1 MVFDVLTQLP
11 LATFGV
17 WAGIGFFQLYRRRIR
32 TLTEIAFVVGSF
44 SWAGYALSD
53 WLFFGTIEMAAAF
66 LLARISFSFVTMA
79 AFLFFLFTK
88 LFLTRPHWFDALLA
102 LPFLGALGL
111 VWSGRLVV
119 GVEGEF
125 PWGWNAIL
133 QPEWFLLWLAYV
145 ITFASAGIWYTYRTY
160 LVVRKNSQFLGRG
173 MLGILNSYLAA
184 LVLGFGTNTV
194 YHVANLDLMPLF
206 STTLILPGI
215 VSLYVLVP
223 VSRDRIS
230 GVMRKW
236 KSSRYSV
243 MGVYLIYENG
253 TLISSRTN
261 FPDETVDEDIFGATL
276 DAIQTFMRTSFPA
289 LLGKSLRRIEH
300 GDVKILVERGRYC
313 YLATIIEG
321 EDTDTLWIT
330 MKESVERF
338 ERSNEPILP
347 DWSGLLQELED
358 VEATLEDLFAGKA
371 VFA

>member
-1 MVFDVLTQLP
+1 MVFGILAQLP
-11 LATFGV
+11 LATFVV
-17 WAGIGFFQLYRRRIR
+17 WASIGFFQLYRRRIR
-32 TLTEIAFVVGSF
+32 TLTEVAFVVGSF

-53 WLFFGTIEMAAAF
+53 WIFFGASEMAAAF
-66 LLARISFSFVTMA
+66 ILARISFSFVTMA

-88 LFLTRPHWFDALLA
+88 LFLTRPHRIDALLA

-111 VWSGRLVV
+111 VWGGMVV
-119 GVEGEF
+119 GVEGGF
-125 PWGWNAIL
+125 PWGWSAIL
-133 QPEWFLLWLAYV
+133 HPELFLLWLVYV

-160 LVVRKNSQFLGRG
+160 LVVRQNSQFLGRG

-184 LVLGFGTNTV
+184 LVLGFGTNAV
-194 YHVANLDLMPLF
+194 YLMAGLDLMPMF

-223 VSRDRIS
+223 VTRDRIS
-230 GVMRKW
+230 SVMRRW
-236 KSSRYSV
+236 KSTRYTV
-243 MGVYLIYENG
+243 MGGYLIYENG
-253 TLISSRTN
+253 TLIASRTN
-261 FPDETVDEDIFGATL
+261 FQDKTVDDDIFGATL

-330 MKESVERF
+330 MKEAVERF
-338 ERSNEPILP
+338 ERTNEPVLP
-347 DWSGLLQELED
+347 DWSGLLQDLED

>member
-1 MVFDVLTQLP
+1 MVFGVLTQLP
-11 LATFGV
+11 LGTFVV
-17 WAGIGFFQLYRRRIR
+17 WASIGIFQLYRRRTR
-32 TLTEIAFVVGSF
+32 TLTEVAFVIGSF
-44 SWAGYALSD
+44 GWAGYALSD
-53 WLFFGTIEMAAAF
+53 WLFFGAAGEVGAL
-66 LLARISFSFVTMA
+66 LLARISFSFVTIA
-79 AFLFFLFTK
+79 AFLLFLFTK
-88 LFLTRPHWFDALLA
+88 LFLTRPHRIDAVLA
-102 LPFLGALGL
+102 LPFVGALGL
-111 VWSGRLVV
+111 VWGGLVL
-119 GVEGEF
+119 GVEGGF
-125 PWGWNAIL
+125 PWGWTAVL
-133 QPEWFLLWLAYV
+133 HSELFLVWLAYV
-145 ITFASAGIWYTYRTY
+145 IIFASAGIWYTYRTY
-160 LVVRKNSQFLGRG
+160 LVVRRTSQFLGRG

-184 LVLGFGTNTV
+184 LVLGFGTNAV
-194 YHVANLDLMPLF
+194 YHMAGLDLMPMF

-223 VSRDRIS
+223 VNRDQIS
-230 GVMRKW
+230 SVMRKW
-236 KSSRYSV
+236 KSTRYNV

-253 TLISSRTN
+253 TLIASRTN
-261 FPDETVDEDIFGATL
+261 FEDTTVDDDIFGATL

-338 ERSNEPILP
+338 EQSNEPVLP

-358 VEATLEDLFAGKA
+358 VEATLDDLFAGKA